1 MNGVEKTIVVLAVLI
16 AAWSAVLAGAI
27 DTDTFGRVA
36 NGALAAISAGLVGVV
51 AGGARKK

>member
-36 NGALAAISAGLVGVV
+36 NGALAAVCAGLVGVV